1 MLRLPNHE
9 AFANHCSHLFYTKTI
24 MLLYSKGSGTTDNW
38 TLYLFF
44 YRSIQRDL
52 DDEVSTIKYTAGSF
66 ICRVWRNEL
75 KRGSFC
81 YSRNRWHRRCISEN
95 WGLPTNLMTVQRL
108 HTHTQKKKEM
118 PVCWWAPLFS
128 NERSIFHLH
137 TNVTRSNMQY
147 VELIGSWTSWIY
159 LVNPRTK

>member
-108 HTHTQKKKEM
+108 HTHKKRKKCQFADGHRYSAMKDRFSICTQM
-118 PVCWWAPLFS
+118 SHDQTRNMSNWLVRGPLGS
-128 NERSIFHLH
+128 N
-137 TNVTRSNMQY
+137 
-147 VELIGSWTSWIY
+147 